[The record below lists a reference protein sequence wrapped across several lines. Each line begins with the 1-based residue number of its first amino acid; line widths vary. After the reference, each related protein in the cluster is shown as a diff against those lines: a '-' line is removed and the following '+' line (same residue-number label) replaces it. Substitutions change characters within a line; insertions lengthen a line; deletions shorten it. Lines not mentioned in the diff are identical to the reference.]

1 MRLDIIAFLIATLIA
16 IQARANG
23 ELSHLL
29 GNPIQAAT
37 VSFGSGLI
45 IIAIFAATHHG
56 MKQGILGIRK
66 AVAEGNLQRWN
77 LFAGMLGG
85 TFVAIQTN
93 TVPVIGVAIYSVASI
108 SGQTAS
114 SLVVDALGIS
124 GGAKKEITLRRIFAS
139 ILTVLAVL
147 VSVWDR
153 IDANNLSW
161 LPVTLAGLAGGIVGI
176 QRALNGKIN
185 IYSGQHWTTSL
196 LNFITGTSFLLIL
209 TAILIPTGHYKFE
222 PLPSSPWWIYTG
234 GVLGVIYIAY
244 SATIVQHLGVLTSTL
259 LSVGGNLFGALLID
273 WLFPAK
279 GIHVS
284 IWLVSGIFLSFIGVL
299 VGGAGSQSKKRLSK
313 QQ

>member
-1 MRLDIIAFLIATLIA
+1 MRLDIIAFLTATLIA
-16 IQARANG
+16 FQARVNG

-45 IIAIFAATHHG
+45 VISVIALFNRH
-56 MKQGILGIRK
+56 MRQGLIGIK
-66 AVAEGNLQRWN
+66 KGIAEGGLKRWN

-85 TFVAIQTN
+85 IFVAIQTN
-93 TVPVIGVAIYSVASI
+93 TVTIIGVAVYSVASI

-114 SLVVDALGIS
+114 SLIVDALGLA
-124 GGAKKEITLRRIFAS
+124 GGERKTITFRRIFAS
-139 ILTVLAVL
+139 LITVLAVL

-153 IDANNLSW
+153 IDANDLS
-161 LPVTLAGLAGGIVGI
+161 LVPVALAGFAGAIVGI

-196 LNFITGTSFLLIL
+196 LNFIMGTTFLLLL
-209 TAILIPTGHYKFE
+209 TALLIPADRYE
-222 PLPSSPWWIYTG
+222 LQPLPSTPWWIYTG

-244 SATIVQHLGVLTSTL
+244 SASIVQQLGVLASTL

-273 WLFPAK
+273 WLFPATGVK
-279 GIHVS
+279 VS
-284 IWLVSGIFLSFIGVL
+284 IWLVSGICLSFLGVI
-299 VGGAGSQSKKRLSK
+299 VGGVSSQQQKR
-313 QQ
+313 

>member
-1 MRLDIIAFLIATLIA
+1 MRLDLIAFLIATLIA
-16 IQARANG
+16 FQARANG

-56 MKQGILGIRK
+56 MKQGLLGIKR
-66 AVAEGNLQRWN
+66 AVIEGNLKRWN

-85 TFVAIQTN
+85 IFVAIQTN
-93 TVPVIGVAIYSVASI
+93 TVPLIGVAIYSVASI

-114 SLVVDALGIS
+114 SLIVDAFGLT
-124 GGAKKEITLRRIFAS
+124 GGVKKHITFRRILAS
-139 ILTVLAVL
+139 LITVLAVL
-147 VSVWDR
+147 ISVWDR
-153 IDANNLSW
+153 IDAKDLS
-161 LPVTLAGLAGGIVGI
+161 LIPVALAGLAGSIVGI

-196 LNFITGTSFLLIL
+196 LNFVMGTSFLLIL
-209 TAILIPTGHYKFE
+209 TALLIPTGHYKFE
-222 PLPSSPWWIYTG
+222 PLPTTPWWIYTG

-244 SATIVQHLGVLTSTL
+244 SATIVQHLGVLASTL

-273 WLFPAK
+273 LIAPINGVK
-279 GIHVS
+279 VS
-284 IWLVSGIFLSFIGVL
+284 VWLVSGICLSFAGVI
-299 VGGAGSQSKKRLSK
+299 VGGVSSQRQKR
-313 QQ
+313 

>member
-1 MRLDIIAFLIATLIA
+1 MRLDLIAFLIATLIA
-16 IQARANG
+16 FQARANG

-56 MKQGILGIRK
+56 MKQGLLGIKR
-66 AVAEGNLQRWN
+66 AVIEGNLKRWN

-85 TFVAIQTN
+85 IFVAIQTN
-93 TVPVIGVAIYSVASI
+93 TVPLIGVAIYSVASI

-114 SLVVDALGIS
+114 SLIVDAFGLT
-124 GGAKKEITLRRIFAS
+124 GGVRKHITFRRIMAS
-139 ILTVLAVL
+139 LITVLAVL
-147 VSVWDR
+147 ISVWDR
-153 IDANNLSW
+153 IDAKDLS
-161 LPVTLAGLAGGIVGI
+161 LIPVALAGLAGSIVGI

-196 LNFITGTSFLLIL
+196 LNFVMGTTFLLIL
-209 TAILIPTGHYKFE
+209 TALLIPTGHYKIE
-222 PLPSSPWWIYTG
+222 PLPTAPWWIYTG

-244 SATIVQHLGVLTSTL
+244 SATIVQHLGVLASTL

-273 WLFPAK
+273 LIAPINGVK
-279 GIHVS
+279 VS
-284 IWLVSGIFLSFIGVL
+284 VWLVSGICLSFAGVI
-299 VGGAGSQSKKRLSK
+299 VGGVSSQRQKR
-313 QQ
+313 

>member
-1 MRLDIIAFLIATLIA
+1 MVNKVRLDIIAFLTATLIA
-16 IQARANG
+16 FQARANG

-45 IIAIFAATHHG
+45 VIAIFAASHHG
-56 MKQGILGIRK
+56 MRQGLNGIKRGL
-66 AVAEGNLQRWN
+66 AEGGLQRWN

-85 TFVAIQTN
+85 IFVSIQTN
-93 TVPVIGVAIYSVASI
+93 TVPLIGVAIYSVASI

-114 SLVVDALGIS
+114 SLIVDATGLT
-124 GGAKKEITLRRIFAS
+124 GGAKKHITFRRIFAS
-139 ILTVLAVL
+139 FLTILAVL

-153 IDANNLSW
+153 IDAHDLS
-161 LPVTLAGLAGGIVGI
+161 LVPVTLAGLAGGIVGI

-196 LNFITGTSFLLIL
+196 LNFIMGTTFLLLL
-209 TAILIPTGHYKFE
+209 TAILIPTGHYEFAS
-222 PLPSSPWWIYTG
+222 LPASPWWIYTG

-244 SATIVQHLGVLTSTL
+244 SATIVQHLGVLASTL

-273 WLFPAK
+273 WLAPAHGVRISAWLIG
-279 GIHVS
+279 GIC
-284 IWLVSGIFLSFIGVL
+284 LSFLGVI
-299 VGGAGSQSKKRLSK
+299 VGGVSSQQQKR
-313 QQ
+313 

>member
-1 MRLDIIAFLIATLIA
+1 MRLDIIAFLTATLIA
-16 IQARANG
+16 FQARVNG

-45 IIAIFAATHHG
+45 VISVIALFNRH
-56 MKQGILGIRK
+56 MRQGLVGIK
-66 AVAEGNLQRWN
+66 KGIVEGGLKRWN

-85 TFVAIQTN
+85 IFVAIQTN
-93 TVPVIGVAIYSVASI
+93 TVTIIGVAVYSVASI

-114 SLVVDALGIS
+114 SLIVDALGLA
-124 GGAKKEITLRRIFAS
+124 GGERKTITFRRIFAS
-139 ILTVLAVL
+139 LITVLAVL

-153 IDANNLSW
+153 IDANDLS
-161 LPVTLAGLAGGIVGI
+161 LVPVALAGFAGAIVGI

-196 LNFITGTSFLLIL
+196 LNFIMGTTFLLLL
-209 TAILIPTGHYKFE
+209 TALLIPADRYE
-222 PLPSSPWWIYTG
+222 LQPLPSTPWWIYTG

-244 SATIVQHLGVLTSTL
+244 SASIVQQLGVLASTL

-273 WLFPAK
+273 WLFPATGVK
-279 GIHVS
+279 VS
-284 IWLVSGIFLSFIGVL
+284 IWLVSGICLSFLGVI
-299 VGGAGSQSKKRLSK
+299 VGGVSSQQQKR
-313 QQ
+313 

>member
-1 MRLDIIAFLIATLIA
+1 MRLDLIAFLTATLIA
-16 IQARANG
+16 FQARANG

-45 IIAIFAATHHG
+45 VISLVAAKHHG
-56 MKQGILGIRK
+56 MKQGLAGIKRGI
-66 AVAEGNLQRWN
+66 AEGGLQRWN

-85 TFVAIQTN
+85 IFVSIQTN
-93 TVPVIGVAIYSVASI
+93 TVPLIGVAVYSVASI

-114 SLVVDALGIS
+114 SLIVDSLGLT
-124 GGAKKEITLRRIFAS
+124 GASKKQITFRRVLAS
-139 ILTVLAVL
+139 LITVIAVL

-153 IDANNLSW
+153 IDANDLSL
-161 LPVTLAGLAGGIVGI
+161 LPVALAGMAGGIVGI

-196 LNFITGTSFLLIL
+196 LNFIMGTGFLLIL
-209 TAILIPTGHYKFE
+209 TAILIPTGHYEFKALPAT
-222 PLPSSPWWIYTG
+222 PLWIYTG

-244 SATIVQHLGVLTSTL
+244 SATIVQQLGVLASTL

-273 WLFPAK
+273 WLFPAHGVK
-279 GIHVS
+279 VS
-284 IWLVSGIFLSFIGVL
+284 AWLVAGIALSFAGVI
-299 VGGAGSQSKKRLSK
+299 VGGVSSQQQKR
-313 QQ
+313 